1 MDGKIYDFLLSPLE
15 YLFLTKHR
23 KDLFKEV
30 KGRTLEIGFGTG
42 VNFKFF
48 DISIDYTGI
57 DPDLNMSEIA
67 KEKAKSNYRLMEANA
82 EDLPFENESFD
93 TVITTLVLCSVEN
106 PQKSLEEIFR
116 VLRPGGHFLL
126 IEHIRHQNFYLSNL
140 QDFLNPTWKKIAGGC
155 NLNRDQDFLI
165 SKFNFNIVNE
175 NLFLNGIFKLW
186 VLEKK
191 LTSTF

>member
-15 YLFLTKHR
+15 HLILKKHR
-23 KDLFKEV
+23 QDLLKEV
-30 KGRTLEIGFGTG
+30 KGKTLEIGFGTG

-48 DISIDYTGI
+48 DLNIDYTGI
-57 DPDLNMSEIA
+57 EPDLNMSAIA
-67 KEKAKSNYRLMEANA
+67 KVKASLNYQLMEANA
-82 EDLPFENESFD
+82 ENLPFENESFD
-93 TVITTLVLCSVEN
+93 TVITTLVLCSVED

-126 IEHIRHQNFYLSNL
+126 LEHIRHQNFYLSNL

-165 SKFNFNIVNE
+165 SKFNFNIVSE
-175 NLFLNGIFKLW
+175 SLFLNGIFKLW
-186 VLEKK
+186 VLEKN
-191 LTSTF
+191 